1 MNTMVTQTN
10 RSRSSRTGSI
20 LVVAICTTAIIG
32 VALLSYMQITSNQHR
47 MAVRSQV
54 WNACIPIAEAGI
66 EEALTHCTRNFL
78 ANLNT
83 SGWELHGNNYV
94 KENKVGA
101 GEYRVTISQTKPFEI
116 NSVGTLPL
124 SGGRQGISRKV
135 RVITENRGVFSG
147 AMVLKS
153 FVDLNGNNIL
163 TDSYDSRDS
172 AKSTDQRYDP
182 KKAGDKGDIACT
194 TGIRNSTVKV
204 GNANIWGK
212 LFTGA
217 TATPTCGPNGA
228 VGSVAW
234 HRAGTSG
241 IEPGWARSDF
251 NLSFPDITPP
261 FADGSG
267 FEPLPGEPLGNT
279 KYEIR
284 GDWTGKVR
292 VTGQATVYVHGDI
305 KFSSTDSL
313 EIDAGASLKVYSAG
327 ASAVFTTVLNAN
339 AMATNFLYYG
349 LPSNKSVEFKGSG
362 SKVTG
367 GIYAPQAN
375 IVLNG
380 GSELFGAIVA
390 DSCTMNG
397 SAKVHYD
404 EALKFE
410 LPIAGFVV
418 NRWDEL

>member
-1 MNTMVTQTN
+1 MITLTD
-10 RSRSSRTGSI
+10 RSRSARSGSI

-32 VALLSYMQITSNQHR
+32 AALLSYIQLSSNQHR

-78 ANLNT
+78 TNLAT
-83 SGWELHGNNYV
+83 SGWELQGNHYV
-94 KENKVGA
+94 KENKVGT

-135 RVITENRGVFSG
+135 RVTTENRGVFSG

-153 FVDLNGNNIL
+153 FVDLNGNTIL
-163 TDSYDSRDS
+163 TDSYDSRDDK
-172 AKSTDQRYDP
+172 KSTDQRYDR

-217 TATPTCGPNGA
+217 TAIPTCGANGA

-234 HRAGTSG
+234 QRAENKG

-251 NLSFPDITPP
+251 NVSFPDVTPP

-267 FEPLPGEPLGNT
+267 FAPDPGEPLRNM
-279 KYEIR
+279 KYEIN
-284 GDWTGKVR
+284 GDWSGKIR
-292 VTGQATVYVHGDI
+292 VTGNAIVYVHGDI
-305 KFSSTDSL
+305 KFGSTDSL
-313 EIDAGASLKVYSAG
+313 EIASGASLKVYCAG
-327 ASAVFTTVLNAN
+327 ASAVFTSIVNSN
-339 AMATNFLYYG
+339 VVATNLVFYG
-349 LPSNKSVEFKGSG
+349 LPSNTSVEFKGSG

-367 GIYAPQAN
+367 GIYAPAAN

-380 GSELFGAIVA
+380 GAELFGAIVA
-390 DSCTMNG
+390 NSCTMNG
-397 SAKVHYD
+397 NAEVHYD

-410 LPIAGFVV
+410 LPIAGFMVT
-418 NRWDEL
+418 RWDEL

>member
-1 MNTMVTQTN
+1 MNTMITLTDRN
-10 RSRSSRTGSI
+10 RRSRAGSI
-20 LVVAICTTAIIG
+20 LVVAVCTTAIIG
-32 VALLSYMQITSNQHR
+32 VALFGYIQITSNQHR

-78 ANLNT
+78 TNLNT
-83 SGWELHGNNYV
+83 SGWQLTGNQYV

-101 GEYRVTISQTKPFEI
+101 GEFRVTISKTTPFEI

-124 SGGRQGISRKV
+124 SGGRQGISRRV

-147 AMVLKS
+147 AMVVKS

-172 AKSTDQRYDP
+172 AKSTNQRYDP
-182 KKAGDKGDIACT
+182 AKAGDKGDVACT
-194 TGIRNSTVKV
+194 AGVRNSVVQV

-212 LFTGA
+212 LFMGA
-217 TATPTCGPNGA
+217 TATATCGPNGA

-234 HRAGTSG
+234 HRANNSG
-241 IEPGWARSDF
+241 IQPGWTHSDF
-251 NLSFPDITPP
+251 NLSFPDVTPP

-267 FEPLPGEPLGNT
+267 FQPLSGQPLGNT
-279 KYEIR
+279 KYEIN
-284 GDWTGKVR
+284 GDWSGKIR
-292 VTGQATVYVHGDI
+292 VTGDATVYVHGDI
-305 KFSSTDSL
+305 KFGSTDSL
-313 EIDAGASLKVYSAG
+313 EIAPGANLKVYCAG
-327 ASAVFTTVLNAN
+327 ASAVFTTVVNAN
-339 AMATNFLYYG
+339 ASATNFLYYG
-349 LPSNKSVEFKGSG
+349 LPSNRSVELKGSG

-375 IVLNG
+375 VVLSG
-380 GSELFGAIVA
+380 GAELFGAVVGN
-390 DSCTMNG
+390 SCKMNG
-397 SAKVHYD
+397 HAQIHYD

-410 LPIAGFVV
+410 LPISGFVV

>member
-1 MNTMVTQTN
+1 MITLTD
-10 RSRSSRTGSI
+10 RSRSSRRGSI

-32 VALLSYMQITSNQHR
+32 VALLSYIQITSNQHR

-78 ANLNT
+78 TNLNT
-83 SGWELHGNNYV
+83 SGWQIIGSNYF
-94 KENKVGA
+94 KESKVGA

-116 NSVGTLPL
+116 NAVGTLPL
-124 SGGRQGISRKV
+124 SGGRQGISRRV
-135 RVITENRGVFSG
+135 RVLTENRGVFSG

-153 FVDLNGNNIL
+153 YVDLNGNNIL
-163 TDSYDSRDS
+163 TDSYDSRDD
-172 AKSTDQRYDP
+172 AKSTDQRYDRT
-182 KKAGDKGDIACT
+182 KAGDKGDIACT

-228 VGSVAW
+228 VGSAEW
-234 HRAGTSG
+234 HRAGKSG
-241 IEPGWARSDF
+241 IESGWARSDF

-279 KYEIR
+279 KYEIK
-284 GDWTGKVR
+284 GDWSGKVR
-292 VTGQATVYVHGDI
+292 VTGHATVYVHGDI
-305 KFSSTDSL
+305 KFGSTDSL
-313 EIDAGASLKVYSAG
+313 EIAPGASLKVYAAG
-327 ASAVFTTVLNAN
+327 ASAVFTTIVNSN
-339 AMATNFLYYG
+339 AMATNFVCYG
-349 LPSNKSVEFKGSG
+349 LPSNKTVEFKGTG

-375 IVLNG
+375 VVLNG
-380 GSELFGAIVA
+380 GAELFGAIVA
-390 DSCTMNG
+390 NSATLNG
-397 SAKVHYD
+397 EAKVHYD
-404 EALKFE
+404 EALRFE